1 MKAIKGIVF
10 DFGGVISAAHDV
22 TFWEKA
28 KALTGWSREEIW
40 AGWRRH
46 RWMLDADF
54 VTAQGLYY
62 LIEQDL
68 GKTLD
73 GKTLDALAEMDY
85 DSWAVPNPETLAWA
99 KELKAAG
106 FKIGILTN
114 MPTNFIPWFNRAA
127 AGFKIG
133 ILTNMP
139 TNFIPWFNRAAAEFR
154 ALADAEVI
162 SGAEHIVKP
171 DPAIYALMAQRLAL
185 PPEALCFFDDML
197 PNVEAAQRCGW
208 HAVQFTSATAAREA
222 LTALLS

>member
-62 LIEQDL
+62 LIGQDL

-73 GKTLDALAEMDY
+73 GKTLDLLAEMDY

-127 AGFKIG
+127 A
-133 ILTNMP
+133 
-139 TNFIPWFNRAAAEFR
+139 EFR
-154 ALADAEVI
+154 TLANAEVI

-208 HAVQFTSATAAREA
+208 QAVQFTSATAAREA
-222 LTALLS
+222 LNTLIS

>member
-127 AGFKIG
+127 A
-133 ILTNMP
+133 
-139 TNFIPWFNRAAAEFR
+139 EFR